1 MLLLESR
8 LIECQLLVDRNR
20 HPEEHELRSNMDAA
34 SPFLS
39 VLNTPN
45 FKLPTVHS
53 LFPRCPF
60 RQKANLARSSRV
72 FREFPNSFLY
82 LGHLFKEFTIMMTLK
97 QEDPAIYDLI
107 QEEADRQEYGIEL
120 IASENY
126 TSKAVMEA
134 MGSVL
139 TNKYSEGYIGKRYY
153 GGNQVIDKIE
163 AIAIE
168 RCKQLFGCDH
178 VNVQPLSG
186 SPANAAVYFAVL
198 KPGDKVLG
206 LKLDHGG
213 HLSHGHPVNFSGM
226 LYNFVQYEVDKET
239 GRIDM
244 DKVREIALRE
254 KPKMILAGFSAY
266 SRNLDWKRFKEIAD
280 EVGALTM
287 ADISHIA
294 GLIAGKAIE
303 SPVPYFDIVTTTTHK
318 TLRGPRSAIIMCK
331 DKMIQK
337 MVKGELKE
345 VSLAKEIDKGVFPG
359 MQGGPH
365 DHITA
370 GKAVAFGEA
379 LKPEF
384 QTYAKNIIKN
394 MQAMADELMKR
405 GYKIISDGTDNHLVV
420 IDMTSKNV
428 SGKEAEVALE
438 KVGISTSRSTIPF
451 DPRKPMDPSGLR
463 VGTAAITTRGF
474 DENDS
479 RKVADI
485 MDRTI
490 QNKDNDE
497 ALKAIRQEI
506 VDLCKAHPLYK

>member
-1 MLLLESR
+1 MLKSTL
-8 LIECQLLVDRNR
+8 QQTD
-20 HPEEHELRSNMDAA
+20 PE
-34 SPFLS
+34 
-39 VLNTPN
+39 
-45 FKLPTVHS
+45 
-53 LFPRCPF
+53 
-60 RQKANLARSSRV
+60 
-72 FREFPNSFLY
+72 
-82 LGHLFKEFTIMMTLK
+82 
-97 QEDPAIYDLI
+97 IYNII
-107 QEEADRQEYGIEL
+107 QEEAERQEYGIEL

-139 TNKYSEGYIGKRYY
+139 TNKYSEGYVGKRYY
-153 GGNQVIDKIE
+153 GGNEVIDKME
-163 AIAIE
+163 ALAID
-168 RCKQLFGCDH
+168 RCKKLFGCDH
-178 VNVQPLSG
+178 VNIQPLSG

-287 ADISHIA
+287 AD
-294 GLIAGKAIE
+294 
-303 SPVPYFDIVTTTTHK
+303 TTTHK

-331 DKMIQK
+331 DRTIQK

-365 DHITA
+365 DHINA
-370 GKAVAFGEA
+370 GKAVAFLEA
-379 LKPEF
+379 LQPEF
-384 QTYAKNIIKN
+384 QTYAKNVIKN
-394 MQAMADELMKR
+394 AQAMSDEMQKL
-405 GYKIISDGTDNHLVV
+405 GYRVISGGTDNHLIVV
-420 IDMTSKNV
+420 DMTSQGV
-428 SGKEAEVALE
+428 SGKEAEVAME
-438 KVGISTSRSTIPF
+438 KVGISCSRSTIPF
-451 DPRKPMDPSGLR
+451 DPRKPMDPSGVRL
-463 VGTAAITTRGF
+463 GTPAITTRGF
-474 DENDS
+474 DEEDT
-479 RKVADI
+479 REVARI
-485 MDRTI
+485 IDRAI
-490 QNKDNDE
+490 KAKDDD
-497 ALKAIRQEI
+497 ARSGPHHRPRYQG
-506 VDLCKAHPLYK
+506 